1 MAWRNYRDG
10 DIAIHLTAFVA
21 GLFTFCAAWAVKMLF
36 KFESKK
42 L

>member
-1 MAWRNYRDG
+1 MVWGNYRDG